1 MNILLISIIESIYI
15 IYVLNFFKTKYS
27 IAHPLSFFNNSYL
40 YHPIGY
46 SNIPRSNICRFG
58 KDVSWFLGGYLII
71 RAILLRNNL
80 FKKKI
85 VLEFNRFIILFT
97 FIVSLINFNAL
108 LYLLPI
114 FILEYILF
122 FN

>member
-1 MNILLISIIESIYI
+1 MKLLIISIIEAIYI
-15 IYVLNFFKTKYS
+15 IYVLNFLKTRYS
-27 IAHPLSFFNNSYL
+27 IAHPLSFFNNTYL

-46 SNIPRSNICRFG
+46 SEEPRSNICRFG
-58 KDVSWFLGGYLII
+58 KDVSWFLAGYLII
-71 RAILLRNNL
+71 RAILLENNL

-97 FIVSLINFNAL
+97 FIVSLINFNAV

-114 FILEYILF
+114 FILEYMLF